1 MIIII
6 IIIIV
11 MLLLLLLLFIEVS
24 ENKYETFPFEINGN
38 KCWIHVL

>member
-1 MIIII
+1 MMIII

-11 MLLLLLLLFIEVS
+11 MLLLLLLFIEVS